1 MKGIYFLIL
10 KLDEPINKR
19 VGALGDI
26 EFQDGRYIYVGSAQ
40 NGLEGRISR
49 HLRSEK
55 SKHWHIDYLLES
67 AEIEEV
73 LAFEMDREKECESA
87 RVLGDLFDKVENFGC
102 TDCDCDS
109 HLFFIQRSE
118 DELIQKITSEIGR
131 KGIKSKDLELQ

>member
-10 KLDEPINKR
+10 KLDEPTKNRI
-19 VGALGDI
+19 GALGEI
-26 EFQDGRYIYVGSAQ
+26 QFQDGRYIYVGSAQ

-49 HLRSEK
+49 HLGSEK

-73 LAFEMDREKECESA
+73 LAFEMDKEKECESA
-87 RVLGDLFDKVENFGC
+87 KVLGDIFDRVENFGC

-109 HLFFIQRSE
+109 HLFFTQKSL
-118 DELIQKITSEIGR
+118 DGLIQKITAEIGR
-131 KGIKSKDLELQ
+131 EGIESKDLELQ

>member
-10 KLDEPINKR
+10 KLAEPTNKE

-26 EFQDGRYIYVGSAQ
+26 KFQDGRYIYVGSAQ
-40 NGLEGRISR
+40 NGLEERISR

-73 LAFEMDREKECESA
+73 LAFEMGREKECESA
-87 RVLGDLFDKVENFGC
+87 RFLGDIFDKVENFGC

-109 HLFFIQRSE
+109 HLFFTQKSL
-118 DELIQKITSEIGR
+118 DELIQRITTEIGR
-131 KGIKSKDLELQ
+131 EGTRSKDLELQ